1 MSPVSMPTSVSMVVT
16 PATFSPFRMHQL
28 MGAEPRYFGSSDAC
42 TFTVPY
48 WGMESISL
56 LSSWPKAAVTTRSG
70 FNPRRQSTPSWALI
84 FSN

>member
-1 MSPVSMPTSVSMVVT
+1 
-16 PATFSPFRMHQL
+16 MHQL

-48 WGMESISL
+48 GGISRISR

-70 FNPRRQSTPSWALI
+70 FSARRQSTPS
-84 FSN
+84 